1 VQEEE
6 AQALGTELQEEV
18 QEEEEVTGTPSNR
31 RVRRVAA
38 AAGIGAGASL
48 AMSGVASAAT
58 YVVGTADD
66 SSSVGDCA
74 MDNTDCSLRQAI
86 TLANGNTGGDTV
98 AFHTGLT
105 GTLTLGSDLPTVTDP
120 VYIYGSEAPN
130 FTIDGAGTHRIFDLD
145 PDTPGDPVT
154 MLDLTLAHGNSAS
167 STVNSQS
174 GGAILNETADLT
186 LGSSVVTGS
195 TARVYGG
202 GIYSGCDGA
211 CGNASGDG
219 DNASLK
225 IDDSTISGNSVP
237 SPDGWGGGGV
247 YFNYGSGR
255 LAHSTVSGN
264 HADDVGG
271 GMSIWRMESMLIDNS
286 TIAGNGTYNPTENG
300 LGGGIYL
307 GQVTSGLTVD
317 HSTIAGN
324 SARTGGGIYDMS
336 LVGDTSLSP
345 ELINTIVGGNS
356 AATASPDLF
365 NAHGSSFDSVFSLI
379 TSTSGATVNETVIGS
394 DVTGV
399 NPGLGALAAN
409 GGPTQTMAPQCDS
422 PAIDKGDSF
431 LFGWDQRYLSRLV
444 QLSDYPD
451 STAPGADGADIGA
464 VELQTSPGTNCTP
477 PPSGGGSTPPT
488 ATPTPTPKKKC
499 KKKHKR
505 SASIAKKCKKKRK

>member
-1 VQEEE
+1 
-6 AQALGTELQEEV
+6 
-18 QEEEEVTGTPSNR
+18 VTGTPSNR

-48 AMSGVASAAT
+48 AMSGVAQAANFT
-58 YVVGTADD
+58 VGTLVDADTSAD
-66 SSSVGDCA
+66 SDCFSTSNIDCTLRDAILISNSSVA
-74 MDNTDCSLRQAI
+74 VA
-86 TLANGNTGGDTV
+86 DTIS
-98 AFHTGLT
+98 FRSGLT
-105 GTLTLGSDLPTVTDP
+105 GTITLGSDLPKVTSP
-120 VYIYGSEAPN
+120 VYIYGPGADVV
-130 FTIDGAGTHRIFDLD
+130 TIDGAGAHRIFDLD
-145 PDTPGDPVT
+145 PNTPGDPVT

-167 STVNSQS
+167 STVNNQS

-195 TARVYGG
+195 TAGQYGG
-202 GIYSGCDGA
+202 GIYSGCDTA
-211 CGNASGDG
+211 CGASSHGDG
-219 DNASLK
+219 YQAGLA
-225 IDDSTISGNSVP
+225 IHDSTISGNSVP

-247 YFNYGSGR
+247 YFNYGSGV

-271 GMSIWRMESMLIDNS
+271 GMSIWRLQSMLIDNS
-286 TIAGNGTYNPTENG
+286 TIAGNGTYNTTDEG

-307 GQVTSGLTVD
+307 GQVTSGLTVE

-356 AATASPDLF
+356 AATAGPDLF

-431 LFGWDQRYLSRLV
+431 LFGWDQRQLNRLV
-444 QLSDYPD
+444 QLPDYPD
-451 STAPGADGADIGA
+451 STAAGADGADIGA

-488 ATPTPTPKKKC
+488 ATPTPTPKKTC
-499 KKKHKR
+499 KKKKHR
-505 SASIAKKCKKKRK
+505 SSAQIAKKCKKKRK